1 MTTLTTPPHEPRT
14 QTEPEPTTTT
24 HADARRTASGRRP
37 GLMAA
42 LRSEAIKLIT
52 VRSYRAIAALTVM
65 VGGFAAFAVAAF
77 VTDEVLTFT
86 GTFSFSTVFTA
97 VFAAVAGILTITTE
111 AEHRTL
117 RQTYVA
123 QPQRH
128 IVIIAKTL
136 TVTVFSLALAL
147 SGLAAGAFGAAIGGL
162 EIGDTSTM
170 PAAVGWSAGFAALA
184 GLLGLG
190 VGLVARHSAAAISGL
205 LVWWLVVESL
215 VSVFADARYVRF
227 LPFVAGN
234 GMLGIAAEEE
244 RVAFT
249 QGTSALIFAGYAAL
263 ALAIG
268 IVVAHRSDP

>member
-1 MTTLTTPPHEPRT
+1 MTTLTTPHLDEAT
-14 QTEPEPTTTT
+14 IQTAA
-24 HADARRTASGRRP
+24 HRTATGRRP
-37 GLMAA
+37 GLTAA
-42 LRSEAIKLIT
+42 LRSEAVKLTT

-65 VGGFAAFAVAAF
+65 VGGFAAFAVAAL
-77 VTDEVLTFT
+77 VTDEVLTVA

-117 RQTYVA
+117 PQTYAA
-123 QPQRH
+123 QPRRR
-128 IVIIAKTL
+128 IVITAKTL

-147 SGLAAGAFGAAIGGL
+147 SGLAAGALGAAIGGI

-170 PAAVGWSAGFAALA
+170 PATIGWSVGFAALA

-190 VGLVARHSAAAISGL
+190 IGLVARQSAAAISGL

-215 VSVFADARYVRF
+215 VTVFADARYARF

-234 GMLGIAAEEE
+234 GMLGIIDEDE
-244 RVAFT
+244 RVAFAPV
-249 QGTSALIFAGYAAL
+249 TSALIFAGYAAL
-263 ALAIG
+263 ALTIG
-268 IVVAHRSDP
+268 IIVAHRSDP